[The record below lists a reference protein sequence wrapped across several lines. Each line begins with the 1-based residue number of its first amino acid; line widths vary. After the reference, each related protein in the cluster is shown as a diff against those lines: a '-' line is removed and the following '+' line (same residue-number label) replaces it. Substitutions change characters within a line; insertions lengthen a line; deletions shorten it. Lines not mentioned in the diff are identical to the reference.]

1 MASREGGVQCD
12 IIKQNQAWLPG
23 YFTLFGSRGGILKSR
38 RGIPI
43 FFTNN
48 MIFLFNAVLLL

>member
-1 MASREGGVQCD
+1 MVSPRGG
-12 IIKQNQAWLPG
+12 G
-23 YFTLFGSRGGILKSR
+23 GGGILKSR

-48 MIFLFNAVLLL
+48 MIFLDCGVIALFEAFTFFRDHNKVKMKF